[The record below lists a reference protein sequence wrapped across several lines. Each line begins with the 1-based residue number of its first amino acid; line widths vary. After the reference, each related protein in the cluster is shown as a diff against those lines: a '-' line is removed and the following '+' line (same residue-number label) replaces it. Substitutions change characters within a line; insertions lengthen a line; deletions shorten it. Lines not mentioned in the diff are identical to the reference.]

1 MINPRLAAR
10 TLFKTPFVTA
20 VAVVSLALGIG
31 ANAAIFSLFDQMLL
45 RPLPV
50 PEPGQLVNLSAPG
63 PKSGSQSCN
72 QSGDCDAVFSYPMF
86 RDLEG
91 AQKVFTGLA
100 AHRIFGANLSF
111 KGETL
116 NGEGVLVSGSYF
128 PVLGIQPV
136 LGRLIGPR
144 DGRTPGESHAVVLG
158 HEYWRMRFG
167 ERTDVLDQ
175 VLIVNGEPMT
185 IVGVAPKGFAGT
197 TLGTQPQVYVPITMR
212 ETMERF
218 ENSPSGP
225 TTFENRRAYWVY
237 VFGRLKPGVTV
248 EQAQAAMNVP
258 YHAILNDVEV
268 PLQKGMSDKTRERFR
283 AKTVTLETDGRGQS
297 SLHKEVKQ
305 PLVLLLSVTAL
316 VLLIACANIANLLL
330 AKAATRAG
338 EMAVRL
344 SLGASRRQLVAQL
357 LTESCLL
364 ALLGG
369 VAGLF
374 VARWTLNLVV
384 SLVPERGMAGIQAG
398 LDPSVLL
405 FAGAVTLGTGLL
417 FGLFPALHSTRPD
430 LATTLK
436 GQSGQPSGARAAA
449 WFRTSL
455 ATTQVALS
463 MTLLVVAGL
472 FVKSLFNVS
481 RVDLGLNIDHVVA
494 FGISPELNGYSPE
507 RSRALF
513 ERLEDDLAAVPGV
526 TGVTAG
532 MVPLLGDS
540 NWNNGVS
547 VEGFQAGPDTNT
559 SASLNEIAPLYFRTL
574 GVRLLAGREF
584 TRADAM
590 GAPKVAIVNESFARK
605 FNLGRDAVGRHMSS
619 GGERGAPLDVEIVGL
634 APDTKYSSVKGKIP
648 PQFFRPYRQD
658 ESLGFLTFYV
668 RTSLD
673 AAQAL
678 GAVRKAV
685 SQADPNLPIEGLKTM
700 AEQARENVFGD
711 RIVSTLSTAF
721 AILATLLA
729 AIGLYGVLAY
739 TVAQRTREIG
749 LRMALGAGPQNVRR
763 LIMRQVAWMTLIGGA
778 IGLAAAVGVGLAAQ
792 SMLFEMKGYDPVVF
806 ATSAAAL
813 TLVALGAGFIPA
825 QRASRV
831 HPMEALRYE

>member
-1 MINPRLAAR
+1 
-10 TLFKTPFVTA
+10 
-20 VAVVSLALGIG
+20 
-31 ANAAIFSLFDQMLL
+31 
-45 RPLPV
+45 
-50 PEPGQLVNLSAPG
+50 
-63 PKSGSQSCN
+63 
-72 QSGDCDAVFSYPMF
+72 
-86 RDLEG
+86 
-91 AQKVFTGLA
+91 
-100 AHRIFGANLSF
+100 
-111 KGETL
+111 
-116 NGEGVLVSGSYF
+116 
-128 PVLGIQPV
+128 
-136 LGRLIGPR
+136 
-144 DGRTPGESHAVVLG
+144 
-158 HEYWRMRFG
+158 
-167 ERTDVLDQ
+167 
-175 VLIVNGEPMT
+175 
-185 IVGVAPKGFAGT
+185 
-197 TLGTQPQVYVPITMR
+197 
-212 ETMERF
+212 
-218 ENSPSGP
+218 
-225 TTFENRRAYWVY
+225 
-237 VFGRLKPGVTV
+237 
-248 EQAQAAMNVP
+248 
-258 YHAILNDVEV
+258 
-268 PLQKGMSDKTRERFR
+268 MSDKTREAFR
-283 AKTVTLETDGRGQS
+283 AKTVTLEADGRGQS
-297 SLHKEVKQ
+297 NLHKEVKQ

-330 AKAATRAG
+330 ARAATRTG

-369 VAGLF
+369 AAGLV
-374 VARWTLNLVV
+374 VARWTLNLVL

-405 FAGAVTLGTGLL
+405 FAAAVTLGTGLL

-430 LATTLK
+430 LASTLK

-455 ATTQVALS
+455 ATAQVALS

-540 NWNNGVS
+540 NWNNSVS

-559 SASLNEIAPLYFRTL
+559 SASLNEIAPLYFGTL

-590 GAPKVAIVNESFARK
+590 GAPKVAIVNESFAGK
-605 FNLGRDAVGRHMSS
+605 FNLGRGAVGRHMSS

-634 APDTKYSSVKGKIP
+634 VPDTKYSSVKGKIP
-648 PQFFRPYRQD
+648 PQFFLPYRQD
-658 ESLGFLTFYV
+658 KSLGFLTFYV

-673 AAQAL
+673 AEQAV
-678 GAVRKAV
+678 GAVRRVV
-685 SQADPNLPIEGLKTM
+685 SRADPNLPIEGLRTM
-700 AEQARENVFGD
+700 AEQARESVFGD

-763 LIMRQVAWMTLIGGA
+763 MIMRQVAWMTLIGGA
-778 IGLAAAVGVGLAAQ
+778 AGLAAAVGVGMAAQ

-806 ATSAAAL
+806 VASALAL